1 MSKPTQEHE
10 SSLPGRK
17 LNRRQALI
25 RSGASVMAGAATAA
39 VPRAMAAQDATPETS
54 SAPPEDV
61 AGEVTAERAEMAVA
75 RVREYANQLLEESGV
90 PGIAVAVVYNDEV
103 LLAEGFGVREL
114 GKDEPVEADTV
125 FQLAS
130 VSKSI
135 AATVVSSVVGDGT
148 VSWDSKIADIA
159 PGFALHDAWPTQ
171 NVTLTDLFSHRSGL
185 ADHAGD
191 ALEDLGYSQAETFH
205 RLRYL
210 PPGYS
215 FRAGYM
221 YTNYGLTVAAEAAA
235 TAAGVPWADLSR
247 ERLYAPLGMAQ
258 TSSLF
263 SDYMA
268 EPNRAIPHVRVDGV
282 WQVTPQQRDPDNQTP
297 AGGVSSTVN
306 DMAKWMR
313 LIFGAGT
320 FEGQE
325 IIPAAALNPVHLP
338 HSVSNVV
345 TDPAH
350 QRASFYGLGTGVSYT
365 DFGTPQ
371 WSHSGAFALGAGT
384 AYYLLPASGFGIVA
398 LTNGAPIGV
407 PEALCLDIL
416 DVAQRGEVT
425 RDWLKTITPSFAAIL
440 APTYGTGT
448 DWGTPPSDA
457 SEARP
462 NSAYVGTYS
471 NEYYGDVTVVES
483 GDGLSFQIG
492 PEPREFELTHYSR
505 DTFSWQ
511 PTGENGSVRSGLTF
525 TIGVDGT
532 ATEFTDEYLTWGG
545 LGTLTR
551 VGADD
556 E

>member
-1 MSKPTQEHE
+1 
-10 SSLPGRK
+10 
-17 LNRRQALI
+17 
-25 RSGASVMAGAATAA
+25 
-39 VPRAMAAQDATPETS
+39 MAAD
-54 SAPPEDV
+54 
-61 AGEVTAERAEMAVA
+61 
-75 RVREYANQLLEESGV
+75 RVREYAPQLLEESGV
-90 PGIAVAVVYNDEV
+90 PGLAVAVVYNDDV
-103 LLAEGFGVREL
+103 VLAEGFGVREL
-114 GKDEPVEADTV
+114 GKDEPVDADTV

-148 VSWDSKIADIA
+148 VRWDSKLADID
-159 PGFALHDAWPTQ
+159 PGFALHEAWPTE

-185 ADHAGD
+185 PDHAGD
-191 ALEDLGYSQAETFH
+191 VLEDLGFSQAETFR

-235 TAAGVPWADLSR
+235 TAAGVPWAELSR
-247 ERLYAPLGMAQ
+247 QRLYAPLGMDH

-263 SDYMA
+263 ADYMA
-268 EPNRAIPHVRVDGV
+268 QPNRAIPHVRVDGA
-282 WQVTPQQRDPDNQTP
+282 WRVTPQQRDPDNQTP
-297 AGGVSSTVN
+297 AGGVSSTAN
-306 DMAKWMR
+306 DLAKWIRMV
-313 LIFGAGT
+313 FGAGT
-320 FEGQE
+320 LEGQNV
-325 IIPAAALNPVHLP
+325 IPADALRPVHLP

-350 QRASFYGLGTGVSYT
+350 ERASFYGLGTNVSYT

-398 LTNGAPIGV
+398 LTNGMPVGV
-407 PEALCLDIL
+407 PEALCLDVL

-425 RDWLKTITPSFAAIL
+425 RDWFKTITPSFEALL

-448 DWGTPPSDA
+448 DWDTPPADA
-457 SEARP
+457 TEARTE
-462 NSAYVGTYS
+462 SAYVGTYT
-471 NEYYGDVTVVES
+471 NDYYGDVTVFES
-483 GDGLSFQIG
+483 GDGLAFRIG

-525 TIGVDGT
+525 TIGVDGN

-551 VGADD
+551 LGAND